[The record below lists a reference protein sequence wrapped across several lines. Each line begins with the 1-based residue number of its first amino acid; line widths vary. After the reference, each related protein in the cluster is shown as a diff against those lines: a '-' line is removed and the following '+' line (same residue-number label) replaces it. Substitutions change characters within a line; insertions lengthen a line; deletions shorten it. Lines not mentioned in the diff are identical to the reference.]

1 MGRIQREISER
12 INTMRKRIIIDVNI
26 LFAGLISGKIIYH
39 ELFDKFDFYLP
50 DFALAELQK
59 YQVEILRK
67 STMAHE
73 KLKPYALSLFERLVV
88 VPNILVTTQ
97 SYLEGFYLCKDID
110 EDDTPYLAFSLEL
123 GMPLLSK
130 DAILV
135 NGLRNKGYENVF
147 LLDEFMSDFLKNK

>member
-1 MGRIQREISER
+1 
-12 INTMRKRIIIDVNI
+12 MRKRIIIDVNI
-26 LFAGLISGKIIYH
+26 LFAGLISGKIIYL

-50 DFALAELQK
+50 DFAMAELQK

-73 KLKPYALSLFERLVV
+73 KLKPYTMALFERLVV

-110 EDDTPYLAFSLEL
+110 EDDRHPIFGFLFGTWYATIVKRCNFS
-123 GMPLLSK
+123 K
-130 DAILV
+130 WIA
-135 NGLRNKGYENVF
+135 K
-147 LLDEFMSDFLKNK
+147 

>member
-1 MGRIQREISER
+1 
-12 INTMRKRIIIDVNI
+12 MRKRIIIDVNI
-26 LFAGLISGKIIYH
+26 LFSGLISGKIIYL

-50 DFALAELQK
+50 DFAMAELQK

-73 KLKPYALSLFERLVV
+73 KLKPYTLALFERLVV